1 MPVVPLVVH
10 PRGLHP
16 IMQVKAH
23 HLHVEEGMS
32 LEAVCGEVHNLQG
45 RRPGRS
51 CVFAAVERVAETLR
65 KPQDGLVPETKYKN
79 CDRRKLLD
87 EMQKLAVV
95 DYVGRWRGKCFCT
108 CAFIKRELRLD
119 VSRQTTTR

>member
-1 MPVVPLVVH
+1 MLAVSVVVH

-32 LEAVCGEVHNLQG
+32 LEAVRGEVHNLQG

-51 CVFAAVERVAETLR
+51 CALAAAKRVAETLE
-65 KPQDGLVPETKYKN
+65 KH
-79 CDRRKLLD
+79 
-87 EMQKLAVV
+87 
-95 DYVGRWRGKCFCT
+95 
-108 CAFIKRELRLD
+108 
-119 VSRQTTTR
+119 